1 MEESRLSLTKEVVM
15 KALGEVYDLEIGF
28 DIVSLGLIYGV
39 EVQEN
44 NDVRVKMTMT
54 TPMCPLAGLM
64 LEDARRKVSEIE
76 GIGEVKM
83 ELTFDPP
90 WTPEMASDDVRKILG
105 M

>member
-1 MEESRLSLTKEVVM
+1 LSVTKEVVM

-90 WTPEMASDDVRKILG
+90 WTPEMASDDVRKMLG

>member
-1 MEESRLSLTKEVVM
+1 MKITKEKVM
-15 KALGEVYDLEIGF
+15 EALSQVYDLEIGF
-28 DIVSLGLIYGV
+28 DIVSHGLIYGV
-39 EVQEN
+39 EVEDSN
-44 NDVRVKMTMT
+44 VKVKMTMT

-76 GIGEVKM
+76 GINDVKM

-105 M
+105 L

>member
-1 MEESRLSLTKEVVM
+1 MKITKEKVM
-15 KALGEVYDLEIGF
+15 EALGQVYDLEIGF

-39 EVQEN
+39 EVEDSN
-44 NDVRVKMTMT
+44 VRIKMTMT

-76 GIGEVKM
+76 GIKDVKI

-90 WTPEMASDDVRKILG
+90 WTTEMASDDVRKILG
-105 M
+105 L

>member
-1 MEESRLSLTKEVVM
+1 MSVTKEVVM

-44 NDVRVKMTMT
+44 NDVRIKMTMT

-90 WTPEMASDDVRKILG
+90 WTPEMASDDVRKMLG
-105 M
+105 I

>member
-1 MEESRLSLTKEVVM
+1 MSVTKEKVM
-15 KALGEVYDLEIGF
+15 EALGQVYDLEIGF
-28 DIVSLGLIYGV
+28 DIVSLGLIYAV
-39 EVQEN
+39 EVEDSN
-44 NDVRVKMTMT
+44 VKVKMTMT

-76 GIGEVKM
+76 GIKDVKI

-105 M
+105 L

>member
-1 MEESRLSLTKEVVM
+1 MKITKEKVM
-15 KALGEVYDLEIGF
+15 EALSQVYDLEIGL

-39 EVQEN
+39 EVEDSN
-44 NDVRVKMTMT
+44 VKVKMTMT

-76 GIGEVKM
+76 GINDVKM

-105 M
+105 L

>member
-1 MEESRLSLTKEVVM
+1 MEESRLSVTKEVVM

-44 NDVRVKMTMT
+44 NDVRIKMTMT

-90 WTPEMASDDVRKILG
+90 WTPEMASDDVRKMLG
-105 M
+105 I

>member
-1 MEESRLSLTKEVVM
+1 MER
-15 KALGEVYDLEIGF
+15 
-28 DIVSLGLIYGV
+28 
-39 EVQEN
+39 
-44 NDVRVKMTMT
+44 
-54 TPMCPLAGLM
+54 AGIQNF
-64 LEDARRKVSEIE
+64 EDARRKVSEIE

>member
-1 MEESRLSLTKEVVM
+1 MKITKEKVM
-15 KALGEVYDLEIGF
+15 EALGQVYDLEIGF

-39 EVQEN
+39 EVEDSN
-44 NDVRVKMTMT
+44 VKVKMTMT

-76 GIGEVKM
+76 GINDVKM

-105 M
+105 LCKRKNF

>member
-1 MEESRLSLTKEVVM
+1 LSITKEKVM
-15 KALGEVYDLEIGF
+15 EALSQVYDLEIGF
-28 DIVSLGLIYGV
+28 DIVSLGLIYAV
-39 EVQEN
+39 EVEDSN
-44 NDVRVKMTMT
+44 VRIKMTMT

-76 GIGEVKM
+76 GIKDVKI

-105 M
+105 L

>member
-1 MEESRLSLTKEVVM
+1 LSLTKEVVM

-90 WTPEMASDDVRKILG
+90 WTPEMASDDVRKMLG

>member
-1 MEESRLSLTKEVVM
+1 LSITKEKVM
-15 KALGEVYDLEIGF
+15 EALSQVYDLEIGF
-28 DIVSLGLIYGV
+28 DIVSLGLIYAV
-39 EVQEN
+39 EVEDS
-44 NDVRVKMTMT
+44 DVRIKMTMT

-76 GIGEVKM
+76 GIKDVKM

-105 M
+105 L

>member
-1 MEESRLSLTKEVVM
+1 MSVTKEVVM

-90 WTPEMASDDVRKILG
+90 WTPEIASDDVRKMLG

>member
-1 MEESRLSLTKEVVM
+1 MSLTKEVVM

-90 WTPEMASDDVRKILG
+90 WTPEMASDDVRKMLG

>member
-1 MEESRLSLTKEVVM
+1 MEALSQ
-15 KALGEVYDLEIGF
+15 VYDLEIGF
-28 DIVSLGLIYGV
+28 DIVSLGLIYAV
-39 EVQEN
+39 EVEDSN
-44 NDVRVKMTMT
+44 VRIKMTMT

-76 GIGEVKM
+76 GIKDVKM

-105 M
+105 L

>member
-1 MEESRLSLTKEVVM
+1 LSVTKEVVM

-44 NDVRVKMTMT
+44 NDVRIKMTMT

-90 WTPEMASDDVRKILG
+90 WTPEMASDDVRKMLG
-105 M
+105 I

>member
-1 MEESRLSLTKEVVM
+1 MKITKEKVM
-15 KALGEVYDLEIGF
+15 EALGQVYDLEIGF

-39 EVQEN
+39 EVEDSN
-44 NDVRVKMTMT
+44 VKVKMTMT

-76 GIGEVKM
+76 GINDVKM

-105 M
+105 L

>member
-1 MEESRLSLTKEVVM
+1 LKITKEKVM
-15 KALGEVYDLEIGF
+15 EALGQVYDLEIGF

-39 EVQEN
+39 EVEDSN
-44 NDVRVKMTMT
+44 VKVKMTMT

-76 GIGEVKM
+76 GINDVKM

-105 M
+105 L

>member
-1 MEESRLSLTKEVVM
+1 LSVTKEKVM
-15 KALGEVYDLEIGF
+15 EALGQVYDLEIGF
-28 DIVSLGLIYGV
+28 DIVSLGLIYAV
-39 EVQEN
+39 EVEN
-44 NDVRVKMTMT
+44 SNVKVKMTMT

-76 GIGEVKM
+76 GIKDVKM

-105 M
+105 L

>member
-1 MEESRLSLTKEVVM
+1 MKITKEKVM
-15 KALGEVYDLEIGF
+15 EALSQVYDLEIGF

-39 EVQEN
+39 EVEDSN
-44 NDVRVKMTMT
+44 VKVKMTMT

-76 GIGEVKM
+76 GINDVKM

-105 M
+105 L

>member
-1 MEESRLSLTKEVVM
+1 MEALSQ
-15 KALGEVYDLEIGF
+15 VYDLEIGF
-28 DIVSLGLIYGV
+28 DIVSLGLIYAV
-39 EVQEN
+39 EVEDSN
-44 NDVRVKMTMT
+44 VRIKMTMT

-76 GIGEVKM
+76 GIKDVKI

-105 M
+105 L

>member
-1 MEESRLSLTKEVVM
+1 LSVTKEVVV

-90 WTPEMASDDVRKILG
+90 WTPEMASDDVRKMLG

>member
-1 MEESRLSLTKEVVM
+1 LSITKEKVM
-15 KALGEVYDLEIGF
+15 EALSQVYDLEIGF
-28 DIVSLGLIYGV
+28 DIVSLGLIYAV
-39 EVQEN
+39 EVEDSN
-44 NDVRVKMTMT
+44 VRIKMTMT

-76 GIGEVKM
+76 GIKDVKM

-105 M
+105 L

>member
-1 MEESRLSLTKEVVM
+1 MSVTKEDVM

-28 DIVSLGLIYGV
+28 DVVSLGLIYGV
-39 EVQEN
+39 ELEN
-44 NDVRVKMTMT
+44 ENDVKVKMTLT

-76 GIGEVKM
+76 RIGDVKM

-90 WTPEMASDDVRKILG
+90 WSPEMASDDVRKILG

>member
-1 MEESRLSLTKEVVM
+1 MSLTKEVVM

>member
-1 MEESRLSLTKEVVM
+1 MAITKERVM
-15 KALGEVYDLEIGF
+15 EALGQVYDLEIGF
-28 DIVSLGLIYGV
+28 DIVSLGLIYNV
-39 EVQEN
+39 EVTEEN
-44 NDVRVKMTMT
+44 DARIKMTLT

-90 WTPEMASDDVRKILG
+90 WTPDMASDDVRKILG
-105 M
+105 L

>member
-1 MEESRLSLTKEVVM
+1 ME
-15 KALGEVYDLEIGF
+15 ALGQVYDLEIGF
-28 DIVSLGLIYGV
+28 DIVSLGLIYAV
-39 EVQEN
+39 EVEDSN
-44 NDVRVKMTMT
+44 VKVKMTMT

-76 GIGEVKM
+76 GIKDVKM

-105 M
+105 L

>member
-1 MEESRLSLTKEVVM
+1 MEALSQ
-15 KALGEVYDLEIGF
+15 VYDLEIGF
-28 DIVSLGLIYGV
+28 DIVSLGLIYAV
-39 EVQEN
+39 EVEDS
-44 NDVRVKMTMT
+44 DVRIKMTMT

-76 GIGEVKM
+76 GIKDVKM

-105 M
+105 L

>member
-1 MEESRLSLTKEVVM
+1 MSITKEKVM
-15 KALGEVYDLEIGF
+15 EALSQVYDLEIGF
-28 DIVSLGLIYGV
+28 DIVSLGLIYAV
-39 EVQEN
+39 EVEDSN
-44 NDVRVKMTMT
+44 VRIKMTMT

-76 GIGEVKM
+76 GIKDVKM

-105 M
+105 L